1 MIVLQVLRLDVTEED
16 MEREHR
22 SGISYKGRKLHFS
35 PPGCKNLVKQPFPTQ
50 EATFPPFP
58 TQEATEA
65 KESSTG
71 PTGGDEIASGD
82 LVRSGN
88 LQNHRCSKGYFYC
101 MQCANVAIAA
111 IIASTTSYFPEHLP
125 THCDIFHLKT
135 CMKDC

>member
-1 MIVLQVLRLDVTEED
+1 MYETLEVLKHLPAEIVTEQFLIPQVRNCNTHKKFFSFRMIVLQVLRLDVTEED

-22 SGISYKGRKLHFS
+22 SGTNNKGRKLHFS

-71 PTGGDEIASGD
+71 PTGGD
-82 LVRSGN
+82 
-88 LQNHRCSKGYFYC
+88 
-101 MQCANVAIAA
+101 
-111 IIASTTSYFPEHLP
+111 
-125 THCDIFHLKT
+125 
-135 CMKDC
+135 